1 MRVGAYSVRS
11 DRMNGDANDAD
22 AQNIEKK
29 TPPRKA
35 EAFSF
40 GFFGKGYVFS
50 LSLAF
55 LGCNRIR
62 LV

>member
-29 TPPRKA
+29 APPRKA

-40 GFFGKGYVFS
+40 GILGKAMFF
-50 LSLAF
+50 
-55 LGCNRIR
+55 R
-62 LV
+62 LVWLF

>member
-29 TPPRKA
+29 APPRKA

-40 GFFGKGYVFS
+40 GILGKAMFF
-50 LSLAF
+50 
-55 LGCNRIR
+55 R
-62 LV
+62 LVWLFWDATGFA